1 MHDQNYSYY
10 KLLRVTTTQLLTT
23 DRLSHTI
30 MKTYMQL
37 ISSRIRVFQQGL
49 SVILLIGLV
58 VPIALGSFAETTIAQ
73 SKVKLARKSVR
84 FRLPPIPKGDPPG
97 GTGSGGAGRDNC
109 PQVNVPLTVLMPTSL
124 RTAQTG
130 RQVKDVWGL
139 TTTESSP
146 LWFYSPYSEGDRY
159 PVELIIRQDHRN
171 GKILARR
178 SVLMPKN
185 PGVFTVLMPE
195 SLMGMKVNDRHY
207 WQLNLNCNP
216 KRMGVPIRL
225 EGMVQ
230 RVEVSPSD
238 LKALETAETPHD
250 RAAQYADRGIWLD
263 ALNLL
268 GNARTAE
275 PENLEIKEDWR
286 SLLDSAGLSTVLTD

>member
-1 MHDQNYSYY
+1 
-10 KLLRVTTTQLLTT
+10 
-23 DRLSHTI
+23 
-30 MKTYMQL
+30 
-37 ISSRIRVFQQGL
+37 
-49 SVILLIGLV
+49 
-58 VPIALGSFAETTIAQ
+58 
-73 SKVKLARKSVR
+73 
-84 FRLPPIPKGDPPG
+84 
-97 GTGSGGAGRDNC
+97 
-109 PQVNVPLTVLMPTSL
+109 
-124 RTAQTG
+124 
-130 RQVKDVWGL
+130 
-139 TTTESSP
+139 
-146 LWFYSPYSEGDRY
+146 
-159 PVELIIRQDHRN
+159 
-171 GKILARR
+171 
-178 SVLMPKN
+178 
-185 PGVFTVLMPE
+185 
-195 SLMGMKVNDRHY
+195 MGMKVNDRHY